1 MSCRVAAFGHGLL
14 ALVAVMGCSRDR
26 PPDWPVSPPSQL
38 CSDPSLGKD
47 DFCLPAARIE
57 RWLKSGA
64 FAITHA
70 AVTGHGATAPHKMRV
85 RITDPDA
92 SDISFSVKFKPVP
105 DDFDNFNNSP
115 RRELAAY
122 QLQQL
127 FLDENDYVV
136 PPTILHCIALG
147 DRDLA
152 DEGMLSKL
160 EPFSEGDTGANCS
173 LGILAYWLE
182 NVTGDDVLDEKRAA
196 RDRRYR
202 EHLGDLNA
210 LTILVGHQ
218 DNLGA
223 AKFLLAT
230 DPQRPRVFSV
240 DNGLSL
246 DAMGDNPIRFFS
258 SAWSDRRVD
267 WMAERTVKRLRGIDR
282 RELEKLS
289 VLAQL
294 EVRGDTIASVAET
307 APLDRNE
314 GVRQTGRVLQLGLT
328 AEEITDVSEHLDELL
343 DSIASGESKVERRS
357 LSMERRRQRRTG
369 RPIATAMSRAL

>member
-1 MSCRVAAFGHGLL
+1 
-14 ALVAVMGCSRDR
+14 MGCSRDR

-38 CSDPSLGKD
+38 CSDPSLAET

-64 FAITHA
+64 FVITDD
-70 AVTGHGATAPHKMRV
+70 AVTEDGISAPHKMRV

-105 DDFDNFNNSP
+105 HDFDNFDNSP

-122 QLQQL
+122 QLQKL
-127 FLDENDYVV
+127 FLDEHDYVV

-147 DRDLA
+147 DRDLD
-152 DEGMLSKL
+152 DEGMLSTL
-160 EPFSEGDTGANCS
+160 QPFSEGDTGANCS
-173 LGILAYWLE
+173 LGIVAYWLE
-182 NVTGDDVLDEKRAA
+182 NVTGYEVLDEKRAA

-202 EHLGDLNA
+202 EHLGNLKA

-223 AKFLLAT
+223 ANLLLAT

-246 DAMGDNPIRFFS
+246 GAMGDNPIRVFS
-258 SAWSDRRVD
+258 SAWSRRHID
-267 WMAERTVKRLRGIDR
+267 WMSARTAKRLRSIDR
-282 RELEKLS
+282 RKLEKLS

-314 GVRQTGRVLQLGLT
+314 GVRQTGRILQLGLT

-343 DSIASGESKVERRS
+343 DSIARRVG
-357 LSMERRRQRRTG
+357 Q
-369 RPIATAMSRAL
+369 PAP